1 MSAKDIFV
9 EKLERQSKEK
19 LQKLKKEIEK
29 HREQHKFA
37 NIFLLQCRPLERGP
51 PFPSPVSSSSSSQRS
66 SPISKFEKAFEEI
79 LRNERDCKETLRRYN
94 FRKPR
99 REVCPSEQIDP
110 ISIFDSEE

>member
-19 LQKLKKEIEK
+19 LQKLKEEIDK
-29 HREQHKFA
+29 HKEQHKFA
-37 NIFLLQCRPLERGP
+37 NILLLQCRPPERGP
-51 PFPSPVSSSSSSQRS
+51 PFPSPISSSSSSQRS
-66 SPISKFEKAFEEI
+66 SPISKFEKVFEEI
-79 LRNERDCKETLRRYN
+79 LRNERDCKETLRRYS

-99 REVCPSEQIDP
+99 REVGPSEQVNP